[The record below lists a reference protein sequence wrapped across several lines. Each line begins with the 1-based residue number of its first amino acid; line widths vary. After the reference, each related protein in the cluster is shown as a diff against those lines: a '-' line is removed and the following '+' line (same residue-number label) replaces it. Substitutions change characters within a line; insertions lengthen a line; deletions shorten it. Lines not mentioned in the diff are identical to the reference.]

1 MRREQTGETLVE
13 ILVSSTLLGIIGIGI
28 IGSIASVLISTDID
42 RKASQ
47 SEVIINSF
55 AAAVQRA
62 PFQTCG
68 SPDLYA
74 GAFSAPGSFVAT
86 VTNVTYWDGTKP
98 TVVPTVIPAPK
109 QTSALNFGACS
120 GGTGGTGGTDHG
132 LQQIKLEVTR
142 RGSSRL
148 GRAELTIIK
157 RDPDAVPPPVS
168 AP

>member
-1 MRREQTGETLVE
+1 MRHEQTGETLVE

-55 AAAVQRA
+55 AAAIQRA

-68 SPDLYA
+68 SPAAYA

-109 QTSALNFGACS
+109 QTSTLNFGVCPK
-120 GGTGGTGGTDHG
+120 GGTDHG
-132 LQQIKLEVTR
+132 LQQIKLEVSR
-142 RGSSRL
+142 PGSNRL
-148 GRAELTIIK
+148 GRADLTIVK
-157 RDPDAVPPPVS
+157 RDPAS

>member
-1 MRREQTGETLVE
+1 MRREETGETLVE

-62 PFQTCG
+62 PFQTCA
-68 SPDLYA
+68 SPGVYE
-74 GAFSAPGSFVAT
+74 GAFTAPGPFIAT
-86 VTNVTYWDGTKP
+86 VTDVTFWDGTKP
-98 TVVPTVIPAPK
+98 TVVPTISPPP
-109 QTSALNFGACS
+109 QQSSALNFGAC
-120 GGTGGTGGTDHG
+120 TLNTDHG
-132 LQQIKLEVTR
+132 LQQIKLEVSR

-148 GRAELTIIK
+148 GRAELTIVK
-157 RDPDAVPPPVS
+157 RDPDAVSSPVS

>member
-1 MRREQTGETLVE
+1 MRREETGETLVE

-28 IGSIASVLISTDID
+28 IGAIASVLISTDID
-42 RKASQ
+42 RKTSQ

-55 AAAVQRA
+55 AAAIQRA

-68 SPDLYA
+68 SPAGYN
-74 GAFSAPGSFVAT
+74 GAFTAPGSFVAT
-86 VTNVTYWDGTKP
+86 VTDVSYWDGTKP
-98 TVVPTVIPAPK
+98 TVVPTVVTTPSTPP
-109 QTSALNFGACS
+109 QSSALNFGKSC
-120 GGTGGTGGTDHG
+120 GTDHG

-142 RGSSRL
+142 SGSSRL

-157 RDPDAVPPPVS
+157 RDPDAVPPPS

>member
-55 AAAVQRA
+55 AAAIQRA

-68 SPDLYA
+68 SPGAYK

-120 GGTGGTGGTDHG
+120 VLGADYG

-142 RGSSRL
+142 RGSSRR
-148 GRAELTIIK
+148 GRAELTIVK
-157 RDPDAVPPPVS
+157 REP
-168 AP
+168 

>member
-1 MRREQTGETLVE
+1 MRREETGETLVE
-13 ILVSSTLLGIIGIGI
+13 ILVSTTLLGIIGIGI
-28 IGSIASVLISTDID
+28 IGAIASVLISTDVD
-42 RKASQ
+42 RKMSQ

-68 SPDLYA
+68 SPGVYN
-74 GAFSAPGSFVAT
+74 GAFTAPGSFVAT
-86 VTNVTYWDGTKP
+86 VTEVTYWDGTKP
-98 TVVPTVIPAPK
+98 TVVPTVAPPPL
-109 QTSALNFGACS
+109 QSSALNFGACS
-120 GGTGGTGGTDHG
+120 GGTDHG

-148 GRAELTIIK
+148 GRAELTIVK
-157 RDPDAVPPPVS
+157 RDPDA

>member
-1 MRREQTGETLVE
+1 MRREETGETLVE

-62 PFQTCG
+62 PFQTCA
-68 SPDLYA
+68 SPGVYE
-74 GAFSAPGSFVAT
+74 GAFTAPDPFIAT
-86 VTNVTYWDGTKP
+86 VTDVTFWDGTKP
-98 TVVPTVIPAPK
+98 TVVPTISPPP
-109 QTSALNFGACS
+109 QQSSALNFGPC
-120 GGTGGTGGTDHG
+120 GGTDHG

-148 GRAELTIIK
+148 GRAELTIVK
-157 RDPDAVPPPVS
+157 RDPDAVSSPVS

>member
-1 MRREQTGETLVE
+1 MKVGHEQTGETLVE

-28 IGSIASVLISTDID
+28 IGSIASVLISTDVD

-68 SPDLYA
+68 SPGAYN
-74 GAFSAPGSFVAT
+74 GAFTAPPSFDAT
-86 VTNVTYWDGTKP
+86 VTAVTYWDGTKP
-98 TVVPTVIPAPK
+98 TVVPTVTPPPS
-109 QTSALNFGACS
+109 QSSALNFGACS
-120 GGTGGTGGTDHG
+120 GGTDHG

-148 GRAELTIIK
+148 GRAELTIVK
-157 RDPDAVPPPVS
+157 REP
-168 AP
+168 